1 MTTNHPI
8 SIRILSLFTIIILL
22 FGLVGC
28 NSNVNNSQ
36 DGGENTN
43 NGVNSTTSADNKNA
57 SSYQWWEESSTL
69 FTCDDEN
76 GTRNLHV
83 FVANTT
89 DGISIAFSCSGDGY
103 DWSMFTT
110 HNTEVEYLE
119 KNGEKLYSYTGSIY
133 DVYENGKAVASGIEP
148 SDNINVIYN
157 ATTKT
162 ITVTSLL
169 ELMNGESPYPV
180 MCSGTYS
187 PS

>member
-28 NSNVNNSQ
+28 NSNVNNIQ
-36 DGGENTN
+36 GDGENTN
-43 NGVNSTTSADNKNA
+43 NGVNSTTSADNENA
-57 SSYQWWEESSTL
+57 SSYKWWEESSTL
-69 FTCDDEN
+69 FTCEDEN

-83 FVANTT
+83 FVAYST
-89 DGISIAFSCSGDGY
+89 DGTSIAFSCSGDGY

-110 HNTEVEYLE
+110 YNTEVEYLE

-133 DVYENGKAVASGIEP
+133 DVYEDGKVVASGIEP
-148 SDNINVIYN
+148 NDNINVIYN
-157 ATTKT
+157 ATAKT

-169 ELMNGESPYPV
+169 EVMNGESPYPV
-180 MCSGTYS
+180 MCSGTYL